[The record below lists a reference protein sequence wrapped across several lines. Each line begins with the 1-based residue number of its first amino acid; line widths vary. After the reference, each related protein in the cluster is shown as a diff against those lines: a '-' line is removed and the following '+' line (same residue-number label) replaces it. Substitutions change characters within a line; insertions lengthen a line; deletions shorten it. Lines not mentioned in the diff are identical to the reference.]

1 MPRLA
6 FSSATYFFLAKTQ
19 DRTDV
24 ERLQDISA
32 GFPRGV
38 IERIPLGRGCEP
50 AEVAAVVAFL
60 ASDDASFVTGVA
72 LPVDG
77 GVTASNGQ
85 PNMS

>member
-1 MPRLA
+1 MTADMQKDRKLM
-6 FSSATYFFLAKTQ
+6 AKF
-19 DRTDV
+19 RK
-24 ERLQDISA
+24 
-32 GFPRGV
+32 
-38 IERIPLGRGCEP
+38 RIPLGRGCDP
-50 AEVAAVVAFL
+50 SEVAAVVAFL